1 MNSKYLVKN
10 TGTGVT
16 KVNKAGLTLAPAC
29 VPRCSLFFAPA
40 ACHTCQPQE
49 SKGQTNIC
57 THPSSLPTVAE
68 LSSECPPSF
77 MRPHTL
83 KLPFLALLNR
93 QVPQALPFLQCKRR
107 HLTLV
112 PICLSLPPTSPGS
125 VEMICRTMRMLLT
138 QPLTHLQQPSS
149 LPLPWNGNYFK
160 AISLTQGSLL
170 PGTDSCGLFLQD
182 FCPLPKLSSLG
193 TQHAHTGV
201 HTFHRSGSLYS
212 T

>member
-57 THPSSLPTVAE
+57 THPNSLPTVAE
-68 LSSECPPSF
+68 LSCECSPSF

-93 QVPQALPFLQCKRR
+93 QVPQALPFLQCKEGTWLWYLSASVFLPQALEVSRWFAEPCVYCW
-107 HLTLV
+107 LNPW
-112 PICLSLPPTSPGS
+112 PI
-125 VEMICRTMRMLLT
+125 
-138 QPLTHLQQPSS
+138 SS
-149 LPLPWNGNYFK
+149 N
-160 AISLTQGSLL
+160 LL
-170 PGTDSCGLFLQD
+170 PFP
-182 FCPLPKLSSLG
+182 CPGMETTSRPYL
-193 TQHAHTGV
+193 
-201 HTFHRSGSLYS
+201 
-212 T
+212 